1 MDYNTHNR
9 STKQK
14 ILAFE
19 LSLIIAF
26 ISTIVIY
33 LIDSFLLKHTEFSP
47 LTEIQ
52 FYGVVFIVVLG
63 LVMGLLFY
71 REEKDEI
78 IEVESDI
85 KTKMIKK
92 KQKKYKKSNASKR

>member
-1 MDYNTHNR
+1 MDSNTHDR

>member
-1 MDYNTHNR
+1 MNSNTHDR

-26 ISTIVIY
+26 ISTLVIY
-33 LIDSFLLKHTEFSP
+33 LIDSFLLKHTEYSP

-52 FYGVVFIVVLG
+52 FYGVIFIVTLG
-63 LVMGLLFY
+63 LVMGLLFF
-71 REEKDEI
+71 REEKVEI

-85 KTKMIKK
+85 KTKVPRK
-92 KQKKYKKSNASKR
+92 KQKKAKKAKASK

>member
-1 MDYNTHNR
+1 MSMNTNTHDR
-9 STKQK
+9 SMKQK

-19 LSLIIAF
+19 LSIIIAF
-26 ISTIVIY
+26 ISTIIIY
-33 LIDSFLLKHTEFSP
+33 LIDSFLLKHIEFSP

-52 FYGVVFIVVLG
+52 FYGVIFIVTLG

-71 REEKDEI
+71 REEEVET

-85 KTKMIKK
+85 KTKMVKK
-92 KQKKYKKSNASKR
+92 KQKKAKKASKR

>member
-9 STKQK
+9 SMKQK

>member
-1 MDYNTHNR
+1 MYSNTHNR

-71 REEKDEI
+71 REEKDEL

-92 KQKKYKKSNASKR
+92 KQKKAKASKR

>member
-1 MDYNTHNR
+1 MYSNTHDR

-63 LVMGLLFY
+63 LVMGLMFY
-71 REEKDEI
+71 REEKDEL
-78 IEVESDI
+78 IEVKSDI

-92 KQKKYKKSNASKR
+92 KQKKAKASKR

>member
-1 MDYNTHNR
+1 MDSNTHDR
-9 STKQK
+9 SMKQK

-19 LSLIIAF
+19 LSLLIAF

-33 LIDSFLLKHTEFSP
+33 LIDKFLLKHTEFSP
-47 LTEIQ
+47 LTEFQ
-52 FYGVVFIVVLG
+52 FYGVIFIVVLG

-71 REEKDEI
+71 REEKVEI

-92 KQKKYKKSNASKR
+92 KQKKYKKSKASKR

>member
-92 KQKKYKKSNASKR
+92 KQKKYKKSKASKR

>member
-1 MDYNTHNR
+1 MDYNIHNR

>member
-1 MDYNTHNR
+1 MDSNTHDR

-33 LIDSFLLKHTEFSP
+33 LIDGFLLKHTEFSP
-47 LTEIQ
+47 LTEFQ
-52 FYGVVFIVVLG
+52 FYGVVFIVLLG

-71 REEKDEI
+71 REEKDEL
-78 IEVESDI
+78 IEVKSDI

-92 KQKKYKKSNASKR
+92 KQKKAKASKR

>member
-1 MDYNTHNR
+1 MDSNTHDR

-47 LTEIQ
+47 LTEFQ

-71 REEKDEI
+71 REEKDEL
-78 IEVESDI
+78 IEVKSDI

-92 KQKKYKKSNASKR
+92 KQKKAKASKR

>member
-1 MDYNTHNR
+1 MNTNTHDR
-9 STKQK
+9 SMKQK

-19 LSLIIAF
+19 LSIIIAF

-33 LIDSFLLKHTEFSP
+33 LIDSFLLKHIEFSP

-52 FYGVVFIVVLG
+52 FYGVIFIVTLG

-71 REEKDEI
+71 REEKDEL
-78 IEVESDI
+78 IEVKSDI

-92 KQKKYKKSNASKR
+92 KQKKAKASKR